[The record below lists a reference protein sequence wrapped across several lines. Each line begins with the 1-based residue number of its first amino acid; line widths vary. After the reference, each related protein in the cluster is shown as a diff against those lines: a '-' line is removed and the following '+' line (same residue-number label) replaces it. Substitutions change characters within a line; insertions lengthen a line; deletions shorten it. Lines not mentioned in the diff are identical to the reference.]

1 MAQINLTET
10 NSAPSSWRELR
21 DDRGRLYARLDHLNL
36 LLEVR
41 RNHESVIFDLR
52 EYLDLRTLEIDQ
64 DIE

>member
-1 MAQINLTET
+1 MDRVSLIQEER
-10 NSAPSSWRELR
+10 WVELR
-21 DDRGRLYARLDHLNL
+21 DDRGRLYARLEERQF

-64 DIE
+64 DLE